1 MAVHDRGGRL
11 AKWPLGRTILGRDNG
26 GVSGPSSPRSRRSRS
41 LPEHLCDSTERD
53 TALVLADQ
61 HLELGRLELV
71 AERARDY
78 ARNARAPNTIRAYR
92 AAWSDFTTWCTL
104 AARHALPAD
113 PDTVAMYLTSL
124 ADGGLKTSTMQIRL
138 SAISQAH
145 KAAQLET
152 PTRSAT
158 VSAVWSGIRRTL
170 GTAQEGK
177 APTLVDDLRQMVAA
191 MSPRRGQTWSKLE
204 LRDRALLLVGFAG
217 AFRRSELV
225 AIDVDDLDVSR
236 AGVVIRQQRSKTD
249 QEGQGRRIGIPN
261 GSRADTCPVRALQAW
276 LAASGITSG
285 PVFRRVNRHGQ
296 VLAQRLSGEG
306 VAIVVKRR
314 AAAAGLDP
322 ERLAGHS
329 LRAGLATSAA
339 AAGASERS
347 IMAQTGH
354 RSVVMVRRYIR
365 DGELFGEG
373 NAAAV
378 AALMAGTFD
387 QVAHPYM
394 RARHGVWAQ
403 KFAHGQLDI
412 LEVLKFHGVPERQLR
427 QLRAKSHK
435 GRRSDGPRCGARR
448 RDGGQCEMRAVC
460 DRMTG
465 RPLHGGRCRSH
476 GGFSTGP
483 RTLAGKAAI
492 AASNRRR
499 AASTD
504 GKLFGADNARS
515 VAGL

>member
-1 MAVHDRGGRL
+1 
-11 AKWPLGRTILGRDNG
+11 
-26 GVSGPSSPRSRRSRS
+26 
-41 LPEHLCDSTERD
+41 
-53 TALVLADQ
+53 
-61 HLELGRLELV
+61 
-71 AERARDY
+71 
-78 ARNARAPNTIRAYR
+78 
-92 AAWSDFTTWCTL
+92 
-104 AARHALPAD
+104 
-113 PDTVAMYLTSL
+113 
-124 ADGGLKTSTMQIRL
+124 
-138 SAISQAH
+138 
-145 KAAQLET
+145 
-152 PTRSAT
+152 
-158 VSAVWSGIRRTL
+158 
-170 GTAQEGK
+170 
-177 APTLVDDLRQMVAA
+177 
-191 MSPRRGQTWSKLE
+191 
-204 LRDRALLLVGFAG
+204 
-217 AFRRSELV
+217 
-225 AIDVDDLDVSR
+225 
-236 AGVVIRQQRSKTD
+236 
-249 QEGQGRRIGIPN
+249 
-261 GSRADTCPVRALQAW
+261 
-276 LAASGITSG
+276 
-285 PVFRRVNRHGQ
+285 
-296 VLAQRLSGEG
+296 
-306 VAIVVKRR
+306 
-314 AAAAGLDP
+314 
-322 ERLAGHS
+322 
-329 LRAGLATSAA
+329 
-339 AAGASERS
+339 
-347 IMAQTGH
+347 MAQTGH

-476 GGFSTGP
+476 GGLSTGP